1 MNRVEQY
8 KRIAGIL
15 MTDILNKG
23 NITRVEDHGTVVV
36 AWLKEESG
44 KETPVYFDHRQFQ
57 NLADAYGNTLLLEE
71 FVYDG
76 EFSNLEKKY
85 SETHDRSILAFR

>member
-36 AWLKEESG
+36 SWLKEESG
-44 KETPVYFDHRQFQ
+44 
-57 NLADAYGNTLLLEE
+57 
-71 FVYDG
+71 
-76 EFSNLEKKY
+76 
-85 SETHDRSILAFR
+85 

>member
-23 NITRVEDHGTVVV
+23 NITSVEDHGTVVV

-76 EFSNLEKKY
+76 EVLWTTKDVE
-85 SETHDRSILAFR
+85 